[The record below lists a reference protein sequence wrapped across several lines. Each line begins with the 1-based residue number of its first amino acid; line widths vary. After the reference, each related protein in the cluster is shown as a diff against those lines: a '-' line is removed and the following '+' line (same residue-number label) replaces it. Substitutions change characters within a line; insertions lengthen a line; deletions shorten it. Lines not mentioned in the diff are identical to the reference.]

1 MDPPQKKRRWPSC
14 SASHSHKSVQ
24 QGSIAS
30 SAKTDVFLQSFQ
42 DHREEGDQ
50 KACKLM
56 AARLEKIT
64 PEQARAIVGA
74 LGSGALMPL
83 LSLRSLDVAAARELS
98 QASAAISLPALTNLD
113 KEVAHALTGGSTKPK
128 MLMLDG
134 LQSLDK
140 ETAEILAKGSA
151 YLRLN
156 GLQSLSEETAWALS
170 CGEGDLFLD
179 GLKRPDQACLD
190 GLASGSKL
198 CTNRF
203 SYISLSGITTRTL
216 AAQAPPQSKHTSP
229 ETGRQTKPDDPPE
242 SDNRLLSG
250 LTKIGKNLLLGG
262 VRFVSSETAAVLG
275 RFGRDLYLPS
285 VYYVDSAALAG
296 LARVRGALDLS
307 GLRRLPSGNPEG
319 VHALAARTE
328 CYSLGFECAM
338 GRKARMLLRAAGGWR
353 PAHRRPAAKPLCR
366 ANQLLSHPKN
376 TSSKR
381 KVADEKL
388 SWSQREA
395 VAKSICC
402 DVFEAIANADS
413 MPCAAPL
420 ARWLTERVDVEFGP
434 VAAGRDPV
442 GVSCLDVCYFL
453 AERAARRLADRNSI
467 MRQYCQDE
475 AYSHCVGKADE
486 ENSRPEEINDGGH
499 LFRFLVTMVANAAR
513 DGRRKYWRM
522 HGVEDSFEIEDQAT
536 GCAWAGVL
544 ADPTTVVAA
553 DAVSPAKSSDL
564 EASVLAQ
571 AEIEHAAAER
581 ELRDLQAKGGGNLR
595 RAKKIHLD
603 ALLWLEWTREK
614 RKWSEEGRERKLGQQ
629 KFIEIFLQKYPGL
642 PVDQTRLSRVIKQH
656 RQQREVV

>member
-1 MDPPQKKRRWPSC
+1 MEPLQKKRRSPISAAGPSHAR
-14 SASHSHKSVQ
+14 SEN
-24 QGSIAS
+24 G
-30 SAKTDVFLQSFQ
+30 DVFLKNFRQCW
-42 DHREEGDQ
+42 EEGDR
-50 KACKLM
+50 KACELL
-56 AARLEKIT
+56 AARLEKLI

-74 LGSGALMPL
+74 LGSGALIPL
-83 LSLRSLDVAAARELS
+83 LNLRSLNMAAARELS

-113 KEVAHALTGGSTKPK
+113 KEVAYALTGGSAKPK
-128 MLMLDG
+128 MLVLDG

-140 ETAEILAKGSA
+140 DTAEILAKGSV

-156 GLQSLSEETAWALS
+156 GLQSISGDTARALS
-170 CGEGDLFLD
+170 SGEGDLFLG

-216 AAQAPPQSKHTSP
+216 AAQAPPRSKHTSP

-262 VRFVSSETAAVLG
+262 VRFVSPETAAVLG

-285 VYYVDSAALAG
+285 VYYLESAALAE

-307 GLRRLPSGNPEG
+307 GLRRLPSGNPKG

-328 CYSLGFECAM
+328 RYSLGCECAM

-353 PAHRRPAAKPLCR
+353 PAHRNPAAKPLCR
-366 ANQLLSHPKN
+366 ANQLLNHPERS
-376 TSSKR
+376 SSKG
-381 KVADEKL
+381 KAADDKL
-388 SWSQREA
+388 SWSLREA
-395 VAKSICC
+395 VAQSICR

-413 MPCAAPL
+413 TPCAAPL

-434 VAAGRDPV
+434 VAVGRDPV

-453 AERAARRLADRNSI
+453 SERAARRLADRNSI

-475 AYSHCVGKADE
+475 AYFHCVGKAEE
-486 ENSRPEEINDGGH
+486 ENGEPHEINDGGH
-499 LFRFLVTMVANAAR
+499 LFRFLVTMVTNAAR

-522 HGVEDSFEIEDQAT
+522 QGAEDSFECEDQAT
-536 GCAWAGVL
+536 GRAWAGVL
-544 ADPTTVVAA
+544 ADPKTVVAA

-571 AEIEHAAAER
+571 AEIEHAAAQR